1 MSTRVRANTRGA
13 AADDSRPKAQVL
25 SRRQLLAAMACVCSV
40 RALGIRAA
48 EPRDSDQERGAHARR
63 VVDVHAHYYPPALKA
78 LGEPTPM
85 NSWSLEQH
93 IESMEA
99 AGVARSILSLTT
111 PGVVATGEKGRA
123 LARESNEYAAKLCA
137 EHPGR
142 FGFFTYIQPD
152 DTDAALR
159 EIEYG
164 LDTLKGNGVG
174 LFTSYGNRWLGD
186 PQFEPVFA
194 ELERRQAVVYVHPTS
209 PVCCTRLI
217 PDLPDTLIEYG
228 TDTTRAIA
236 SYVYRGA
243 ARRFPHVK
251 MIWSHS
257 GGTMPFLIERF
268 EGADRSAA
276 AKGQVPE
283 GFRAAAAKFFYD
295 IAQAS
300 NPVATAAL
308 RSVVPVSHIVFGT
321 DYPFRTPLDHVKALE
336 SGGVFSRAELQGL
349 YRGNIEHDLPGL
361 LS

>member
-1 MSTRVRANTRGA
+1 MKV
-13 AADDSRPKAQVL
+13 
-25 SRRQLLAAMACVCSV
+25 SRRQILTGLACTGGM
-40 RALGIRAA
+40 RALGALAA
-48 EPRDSDQERGAHARR
+48 ESRAGGDERGAQARR
-63 VVDVHAHYYPPALKA
+63 VVDAHAHYYPPVLKA

-99 AGVARSILSLTT
+99 AGVVRSMLSLTT
-111 PGVVATGEKGRA
+111 PGVVATGERGRS
-123 LARESNEYAAKLCA
+123 LARESNEYAAKLCS
-137 EHPGR
+137 EHPGK
-142 FGFFTYIQPD
+142 FGFFAYIQPD
-152 DTDAALR
+152 DPEGALQ

-164 LDTLKGNGVG
+164 LDTLKGHGIG
-174 LFTSYGNRWLGD
+174 LFTSYGSRWLGD
-186 PQFEPVFA
+186 PQFDPVVA
-194 ELERRQAVVYVHPTS
+194 ELERRKAVAYVHPTS
-209 PVCCTRLI
+209 PVCCARMI

-243 ARRFPHVK
+243 AARFANVK

-268 EGADRSAA
+268 QGADRSPA
-276 AKGQVPE
+276 AKAQAPD
-283 GFRAAAAKFFYD
+283 GFRATASKFFYD

-308 RSVVPVSHIVFGT
+308 RAVVPVSQIVFGT
-321 DYPFRTPLDHVKALE
+321 DYPFRTPLEHVKALE
-336 SGGVFSRAELQGL
+336 AGGVFSRAELKGL
-349 YRGNIEHDLPGL
+349 YRGNVEQALPGL